1 MSSQLRNCHMSQEE
15 TLNSVA
21 NGYDYSPDTSECVV
35 KWPASEGR
43 NIMAWI

>member
-1 MSSQLRNCHMSQEE
+1 MSVILKIFFLYMGSQLRNCRMSQEE

-35 KWPASEGR
+35 R
-43 NIMAWI
+43 